1 MSESDPSS
9 SRFTPFVPEETDLP
23 ELTVR
28 AVGLGIVMAIVLGAA
43 NAYLGM
49 KAGLTVAATFPAAVV
64 AMAALRGFG
73 GSVLEENISRTTAS
87 VGEALVAGAIFT
99 IPAFVISGVWDELR
113 YWESTA
119 IMLVGGLLGVLF
131 IIVLR
136 RTMVVEADLPFPES
150 VAAAELVKAGQGGQ
164 TGAKYVFQAM
174 GIAGAWEL
182 VKNANG
188 IQIVSSSATTFVNLG
203 RSTIEMLGQQVS
215 YAGGF
220 ILQSP
225 AASPALVGVGFI
237 VGPSIASTLF
247 AGAVL
252 GWLLLVP
259 LGLFLNP
266 ETAAQVTDAAG
277 ATDTAA
283 LMSLGEEVWLKQ
295 IRPLAVGTMIV
306 AAFYTLFNLR
316 TALVEGIGRA
326 FTDIRKAQT
335 GGGTVTRQNL
345 DLDFTKV
352 GIAIA
357 GLSVPLLGLY
367 WFFSGSIPGALLL
380 TVVMIIL
387 GFLFAAVAGYLVGL
401 LGSSNNPIS
410 GLTLST
416 LLIAAIL
423 MVGIGV
429 TGPAGILGVLGV
441 AGVVCCAAGVAGD
454 MLQDLKVG
462 HILGGTPWKM
472 ELGEIIG
479 VVVAALVLILPMMVM
494 DQVYEIGSAA
504 LPAPQA
510 GLMALMAQ
518 GIVGGEMAWP
528 LVMAGMFLAFG
539 LILINSPSPMLI
551 AVGMYLPFSSTAA
564 IFVGG
569 IIAWMLS
576 RALAARNAGEAAV
589 TRANNTGVLL
599 SSGFIAGEALMAVL
613 LAFVVA
619 GGTYGRGRSGPA
631 VDLAEHPAG
640 RPGVRPAL
648 LPPGAGAA
656 GRERGRADAGCS
668 AVVMLLRG
676 CPAAAAAR
684 VARGGRALRAA
695 ASASRQK
702 PAGTVAGRAR
712 RRSVLPDPAGRGRH
726 ARVEGVRRP
735 DLAGGDRPGDA
746 VGVRGA
752 DRAGR
757 RAVGPIRAP
766 DAEGQDARGGGAG
779 PHRDD
784 EPVMDFRAAGRRV
797 ATRPGR
803 RAWAEALP
811 LSGF

>member
-1 MSESDPSS
+1 MSPPDTPL
-9 SRFTPFVPEETDLP
+9 RHTPFVPEDSDLP
-23 ELTVR
+23 ELTFR
-28 AVGLGIVMAIVLGAA
+28 AVVLGVLMAVVLGAA

-49 KAGLTVAATFPAAVV
+49 RAGLTVAATFPAAVV
-64 AMAALRGFG
+64 AMAALRALG

-174 GIAGAWEL
+174 GMAGLWEL
-182 VKNANG
+182 IKNSNG

-203 RSTIEMLGQQVS
+203 RSTIEMLGQQIS
-215 YAGGF
+215 YLGGF
-220 ILQSP
+220 ILQTPS
-225 AASPALVGVGFI
+225 ASPALVGVGFI
-237 VGPSIASTLF
+237 VGPAISSTLF

-266 ETAAQVTDAAG
+266 ELTAE
-277 ATDTAA
+277 ATDTPA
-283 LMSLGEEVWLKQ
+283 LIALSTEVWLKQ

-306 AAFYTLFNLR
+306 AAFYTLFKLR
-316 TALVEGIGRA
+316 TSLIEGIGRA
-326 FTDIRKAQT
+326 FTDIQKARS
-335 GGGTVTRQNL
+335 GAGTVTRQNL

-352 GIAIA
+352 GMAIA
-357 GLSVPLLGLY
+357 GLAVPLFGLY
-367 WFFSGSIPGALLL
+367 WFFSGSVPGALLL
-380 TVVMIIL
+380 TVVMVIL

-416 LLIAAIL
+416 LLISAIL

-441 AGVVCCAAGVAGD
+441 AGVVCCAAGIAGD

-472 ELGEIIG
+472 EVGEIIG
-479 VVVAALVLILPMMVM
+479 VVIAALVLIWPMIVM
-494 DQVYEIGSAA
+494 DQVYEIGSAE

-528 LVMAGMFLAFG
+528 LVTTGMFLALG

-551 AVGMYLPFSSTAA
+551 AVGMYLPFSSTSA

-576 RALAARNAGEAAV
+576 RSLASRGASEEAA
-589 TRANNTGVLL
+589 TRATNTGVLL

-613 LAFVVA
+613 LAFVVV
-619 GGTYGRGRSGPA
+619 GGTAFGIT
-631 VDLAEHPAG
+631 
-640 RPGVRPAL
+640 
-648 LPPGAGAA
+648 
-656 GRERGRADAGCS
+656 
-668 AVVMLLRG
+668 
-676 CPAAAAAR
+676 
-684 VARGGRALRAA
+684 
-695 ASASRQK
+695 Q
-702 PAGTVAGRAR
+702 
-712 RRSVLPDPAGRGRH
+712 VLPSIAQSTLLGALVFILLYYMLVKVPLQAAEDQ
-726 ARVEGVRRP
+726 
-735 DLAGGDRPGDA
+735 
-746 VGVRGA
+746 RGA
-752 DRAGR
+752 D
-757 RAVGPIRAP
+757 VP
-766 DAEGQDARGGGAG
+766 
-779 PHRDD
+779 
-784 EPVMDFRAAGRRV
+784 PV
-797 ATRPGR
+797 
-803 RAWAEALP
+803 
-811 LSGF
+811 

>member
-1 MSESDPSS
+1 MSTPDKSLSG
-9 SRFTPFVPEETDLP
+9 FTPFVPEETTLP

-28 AVGLGIVMAIVLGAA
+28 AVVLGVLMAIVLGAA

-49 KAGLTVAATFPAAVV
+49 RAGLTVAATFPAAVV
-64 AMAALRGFG
+64 AMAALRALG

-136 RTMVVEADLPFPES
+136 RTMVVEAELPFPES

-174 GIAGAWEL
+174 GIAGAWEFI
-182 VKNANG
+182 KNSNG

-203 RSTIEMLGQQVS
+203 RSTIDMLGQQVS
-215 YAGGF
+215 YLGGF

-237 VGPSIASTLF
+237 VGPAISSTLF
-247 AGAVL
+247 AGAVM

-266 ETAAQVTDAAG
+266 ELVAE

-283 LMSLGEEVWLKQ
+283 LVDLSTEVWMKQ

-306 AAFYTLFNLR
+306 AAFYTLFKLR

-326 FTDIRKAQT
+326 FTDIKNTRS
-335 GGGTVTRQNL
+335 GGGAATRQNL

-352 GIAIA
+352 GFGIA
-357 GLSVPLLGLY
+357 GLAAPLFALY
-367 WFFSGSIPGALLL
+367 WYFSQSLPGAVLL
-380 TVVMIIL
+380 TVVMIVL

-416 LLIAAIL
+416 LLISALL
-423 MVGIGV
+423 MVGLGV
-429 TGPAGILGVLGV
+429 TGPSGILGVLGV
-441 AGVVCCAAGVAGD
+441 AGVVCCAAGIAGD

-472 ELGEIIG
+472 EVGEIIG
-479 VVVAALVLILPMMVM
+479 VVVAALVLIWPMIAM
-494 DQVYEIGSAA
+494 DRVYEIGSAE

-510 GLMALMAQ
+510 GLMALMAE

-528 LVMAGMFLAFG
+528 LVVSGMFLALG

-551 AVGMYLPFSSTAA
+551 AVGMYLPFASTSA

-569 IIAWMLS
+569 AIAWMLS
-576 RALAARNAGEAAV
+576 RTLASRGATPAAV
-589 TRANNTGVLL
+589 TRATNTGVLL

-613 LAFVVA
+613 LAFVVL
-619 GGTYGRGRSGPA
+619 GGSAMGVTQVLPSIARS
-631 VDLAEHPAG
+631 
-640 RPGVRPAL
+640 AL
-648 LPPGAGAA
+648 LGAL
-656 GRERGRADAGCS
+656 
-668 AVVMLLRG
+668 VFILLYYMLVNV
-676 CPAAAAAR
+676 PIQ
-684 VARGGRALRAA
+684 
-695 ASASRQK
+695 ASEEDGTSSR
-702 PAGTVAGRAR
+702 
-712 RRSVLPDPAGRGRH
+712 S
-726 ARVEGVRRP
+726 
-735 DLAGGDRPGDA
+735 
-746 VGVRGA
+746 
-752 DRAGR
+752 
-757 RAVGPIRAP
+757 
-766 DAEGQDARGGGAG
+766 
-779 PHRDD
+779 
-784 EPVMDFRAAGRRV
+784 
-797 ATRPGR
+797 
-803 RAWAEALP
+803 
-811 LSGF
+811 SS